1 MTRKL
6 ETLVTYLALCAAILA
21 AGAAVIW
28 SYIG

>member
-6 ETLVTYLALCAAILA
+6 ETLIIYAALIAAILT